1 MAVIGIIAENAVRS
15 AGEIAEK
22 TGCRTPPIPADI
34 ADSSDAG
41 NMIDQIGGQFGR
53 PDIAVDNAGIP
64 IPVKGVQ
71 KAAPEDWESRW
82 MSI

>member
-1 MAVIGIIAENAVRS
+1 MAVIGIIAENAERT
-15 AGEIAEK
+15 AGEITEK
-22 TGCRTPPIPADI
+22 TGCRTPPIADI

-71 KAAPEDWESRW
+71 KAAPEDWKSRW
-82 MSI
+82 ISI